1 MSESSGFVGIPATVL
16 TWLNYMSI
24 MKLTPILQFFVTLL
38 SFVWLVIQIGGWVNK
53 RLKNKEIV

>member
-1 MSESSGFVGIPATVL
+1 MSESGGFIGIPATVL

-38 SFVWLVIQIGGWVNK
+38 SFVWLVIQIGGWVAK
-53 RLKNKEIV
+53 KLKSK